1 LIPPYP
7 NRLGFL
13 PLSLEDFEDG
23 GAYPEIHVAQYPLN
37 MGKPNHKSSAL
48 VPVQLNENG
57 AIRTDII
64 VKQGSNK
71 NKLVQSQMSDIKE
84 KKLLLDEM
92 APPTEEEE
100 QATAERT
107 RQALEALLDTKIK
120 SAKPT
125 SGVTGNA
132 VADPQY
138 IRYTP
143 NADAPGYKEET
154 SQRIIKMVEAQV
166 DPMEPP
172 KHKHSKVPHRPP
184 SPPVPVLHS
193 PPRKL
198 TVADQQAW
206 KVPPCIS
213 NWKNARGFII
223 PLDKRLAA
231 DGRGL
236 QEVTINNKFATL
248 TESLYIAERKAV
260 QDLNL
265 RNELRKKVALREKE
279 DREQKL
285 REMANRARL
294 ERTGGGGAGGGGGG
308 HFTAED
314 TERRA
319 RDEESEEEEQEQRR
333 RRSDSEQSESSES
346 SEESSVEGFERE
358 TEEDKIARQQ
368 RERIRLDRRKE
379 REREMRLAN
388 MKGNLRKSK
397 IDRDENRDVSEK
409 IALGMLKGTSKLAG
423 DSLFDS
429 RMFNQTTGMDAGFG
443 AEDEYN
449 TYSKPLFDRGE
460 GESIYRPKKNDSDI
474 YGGDADAELAKL
486 TNTSKFR
493 PDKGFKGAE
502 SNDQRGPRGEPVQ
515 FEKATEHDPFERN
528 KERERKR
535 SPERG
540 GGGRGERERGRD
552 SSRDRNRGGERGGER
567 ETDHRRDSSPPRN
580 KKARYHSD
588 DEN

>member
-1 LIPPYP
+1 MDSFSFCRILPAPKHNYEKAAPVVEEETAQAVLEAPQNQKKSVNSMFSDILCNHSFSRKKLIPPYP

-13 PLSLEDFEDG
+13 PLGLEDFEDG

-184 SPPVPVLHS
+184 SPPVPVLH
-193 PPRKL
+193 P
-198 TVADQQAW
+198 
-206 KVPPCIS
+206 
-213 NWKNARGFII
+213 
-223 PLDKRLAA
+223 
-231 DGRGL
+231 
-236 QEVTINNKFATL
+236 
-248 TESLYIAERKAV
+248 
-260 QDLNL
+260 
-265 RNELRKKVALREKE
+265 
-279 DREQKL
+279 
-285 REMANRARL
+285 
-294 ERTGGGGAGGGGGG
+294 
-308 HFTAED
+308 
-314 TERRA
+314 
-319 RDEESEEEEQEQRR
+319 
-333 RRSDSEQSESSES
+333 
-346 SEESSVEGFERE
+346 
-358 TEEDKIARQQ
+358 
-368 RERIRLDRRKE
+368 
-379 REREMRLAN
+379 
-388 MKGNLRKSK
+388 GN
-397 IDRDENRDVSEK
+397 
-409 IALGMLKGTSKLAG
+409 
-423 DSLFDS
+423 
-429 RMFNQTTGMDAGFG
+429 
-443 AEDEYN
+443 
-449 TYSKPLFDRGE
+449 
-460 GESIYRPKKNDSDI
+460 
-474 YGGDADAELAKL
+474 
-486 TNTSKFR
+486 
-493 PDKGFKGAE
+493 
-502 SNDQRGPRGEPVQ
+502 
-515 FEKATEHDPFERN
+515 
-528 KERERKR
+528 
-535 SPERG
+535 
-540 GGGRGERERGRD
+540 
-552 SSRDRNRGGERGGER
+552 
-567 ETDHRRDSSPPRN
+567 
-580 KKARYHSD
+580 
-588 DEN
+588 